1 MRTIEF
7 LTAGKVRYGASKAQ
21 YNYIKSLGGEMNMAE
36 NRFCNYFT
44 KQQASEAIDLLK
56 SGNKVVFKQRF

>member
-1 MRTIEF
+1 MKAIEF

-21 YNYIKSLGGEMNMAE
+21 YNYIKSLGGEINVFE

-56 SGNKVVFKQRF
+56 SGNKVIFKQKG